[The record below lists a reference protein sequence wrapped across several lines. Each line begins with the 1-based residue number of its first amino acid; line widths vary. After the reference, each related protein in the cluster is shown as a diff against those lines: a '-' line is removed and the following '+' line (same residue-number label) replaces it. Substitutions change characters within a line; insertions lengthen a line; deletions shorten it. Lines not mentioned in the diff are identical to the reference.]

1 MRSVVKLAFPAL
13 WTLIIACTLT
23 VRPTTTQV
31 STGLLVEWQFDRP
44 NDLQGFQ
51 PNSQIKDVKVSDG
64 ILSFR
69 TVGSDPILELRA
81 PLEIPASPWNA
92 IEIRL
97 KADRDGTAEF
107 FWSNTTEPPHGGF
120 RPNKRTAFWVVGDGK
135 WRTYRVF
142 PFWHPEGKIIRL
154 RFDPFG
160 NAHFEIDFIRIVE
173 LPIKQGEVSEGEVG
187 EWVPV
192 GEVKLDR
199 KKRRL
204 KVITQTPDSLLL
216 APANLDS
223 EKNPVVSVRLSASA
237 GNFASFFFAT
247 DQTHGLHSHPFPI
260 IADGKERTYTLDMI
274 ASPNWQGRIIAIGL
288 RPTDAVG
295 SEATLH
301 SIEFGEKPKGKPSLR
316 VVAFALDDAAPRAGV
331 PTELLAIVRHVGGEP
346 ALSVR
351 AILKVPTEIKVL
363 STAPDVKKMEFGE
376 EAEFRWKV
384 KSLKPIKGVASLSVS
399 AANTDP
405 VTAKCELNFKPILTK
420 TKAPYVPDPK
430 PVRGKYDVGVYYFP
444 GWKSWGQWLP
454 VLTFPERKPV
464 LGWYREGDPEVA
476 DWHIKWAVEHG
487 ITFFAY
493 DWYWVQGAR
502 QLEHALHDGYLK
514 SRYRHLLKF
523 CLLWA
528 NHNPPKT
535 SSLEDCLNLT
545 RFWIERYFRLPEY
558 FTVDGKPLVII
569 FSPQR
574 LREDLGSDGVRRAL
588 EAMRAECRNHGLKGL
603 YIAACVADA
612 GQAQSAAKEGYDALT
627 AYNWPFL
634 GMRPEERWAPF
645 DTLVHAYRRNWEH
658 IVSQSPIPLIVPVS
672 GGWDSRPWHGESA
685 LVRFG
690 RNPQNFKQHL
700 QDAKTFLDKFVPQGK
715 ALPIA
720 IIEAWNEWGEGS
732 YIEPHAEFGFG
743 YLDAVREVFTEAP
756 RNHIDIAPIDVGL
769 GPYEVERTPL
779 DKNVWEF
786 ESGAEGWEGLMQL
799 VNVRVEK
806 GCLVGQTI
814 GNDPA
819 FIGPPMQIRASE
831 YRFLVIKMRLTE
843 IGVSPSTSHHAT
855 KDIGQVFWR
864 TKTMPESEATSF
876 RFEVTIDGK
885 WHEYRLP
892 VHENKRW
899 RGTVTRLRL
908 DPCTKANIIVEV
920 DSIKVS
926 R

>member
-1 MRSVVKLAFPAL
+1 MKSVVKLAFTAL
-13 WTLIIACTLT
+13 GTLIIVSILT
-23 VRPTTTQV
+23 VHPTTTQI
-31 STGLLVEWQFDRP
+31 STGLLAEWQFDRP
-44 NDLQGFQ
+44 NDLQGWQ
-51 PNSQIKDVKVSDG
+51 PNSQIKDVKVSNG

-69 TVGSDPILELRA
+69 TVGSDPILELGA
-81 PLEIPASPWNA
+81 PFEISASPWNA

-107 FWSNTTEPPHGGF
+107 FWSNTTEPPYGGF
-120 RPNKRTAFWVVGDGK
+120 RPNKRTTFWVIGDGK

-160 NAHFEIDFIRIVE
+160 GAHFEIDFIRIVE
-173 LPIKQGEVSEGEVG
+173 LPIRQKEVAEGEVG
-187 EWVPV
+187 EWIAV
-192 GEVKLDR
+192 GEVKLNR
-199 KKRRL
+199 QKRGL
-204 KVITQTPDSLLL
+204 KIITQTPDSLLL

-223 EKNPVVSVRLSASA
+223 EKKPVISVRLSASV
-237 GNFASFFFAT
+237 GNFATFFFAT
-247 DQTHGLHSHPFPI
+247 EQTHGLHSHPFPI

-274 ASPNWQGRIIAIGL
+274 SSPNWQGHIVAIGL
-288 RPTDAVG
+288 RPTDAVR

-301 SIEFGEKPKGKPSLR
+301 SIEVGEEPKGEPSLQ
-316 VVAFALDDAAPRAGV
+316 VVAFALDDAAPRVGV
-331 PTELLAIVRHVGGEP
+331 LTELLAIVRHVGGKP
-346 ALSVR
+346 ALNVK
-351 AILKVPTEIKVL
+351 AILKVPTGTEVL
-363 STAPDVKKMEFGE
+363 STAPDVKRMEFGE

-384 KSLKPIKGVASLSVS
+384 KSLKPMKGFASLSVS
-399 AANTDP
+399 AANTAP
-405 VTAKCELNFKPILTK
+405 MTAKCELNFKPTLTK
-420 TKAPYVPDPK
+420 TKAPYVPEPK
-430 PVRGKYDVGVYYFP
+430 PVRGKYEVGVYYFP

-454 VLTFPERKPV
+454 ILTFPERKPV

-535 SSLEDCLNLT
+535 SSLEDCVNLT
-545 RFWIERYFRLPEY
+545 RFWIEHYFRLPEY

-569 FSPQR
+569 FSPHR

-588 EAMRAECRNHGLKGL
+588 EAMRTECRNHGLKGL

-612 GQAQSAAKEGYDALT
+612 GQAQSAAKEGYDAVT
-627 AYNWPFL
+627 AYNWPSL

-658 IVSQSPIPLIVPVS
+658 IANQSPIPLIVPVS

-743 YLDAVREVFTEAP
+743 YLDAIREVFTNAP

-779 DKNVWEF
+779 DKNAWEF
-786 ESGAEGWEGLMQL
+786 ESSAEGWEGLMQL

-806 GCLVGQTI
+806 GCLVGQTT

-819 FIGPPMQIRASE
+819 FVGPPMQIRASE
-831 YRFLVIKMRLTE
+831 YSFLVIRMRLTK
-843 IGVSPSTSHHAT
+843 IDVFPSTTRPAI

-864 TKTMPESEATSF
+864 TKTLPESEATSF
-876 RFEVTIDGK
+876 RFEVTIDGE

-899 RGTVTRLRL
+899 RGTITRLRL

-920 DSIKVS
+920 DSIKVLH
-926 R
+926 